1 MNLKEIIIKKILK
14 KPLDKRGFICYNKYN
29 KRKKEVNKMMKMYK
43 VEMKKL
49 TFDMGLFDGYKTIG
63 YYTSKAKAERIA
75 KERYENRSKIVE
87 GETYVREI
95 EVDDEE

>member
-1 MNLKEIIIKKILK
+1 
-14 KPLDKRGFICYNKYN
+14 
-29 KRKKEVNKMMKMYK
+29 MMKMYK

-75 KERYENRSKIVE
+75 KERYENRNKIVE
-87 GETYVREI
+87 GKTYVREI